1 VILYAASNG
10 YLDSLAVG
18 VLGRYE
24 RELESFMTSQ
34 HPEIYQAILE
44 KRELTDD
51 IKKQLSAALDE
62 FKSRFSAER

>member
-1 VILYAASNG
+1 
-10 YLDSLAVG
+10 
-18 VLGRYE
+18 VLGRFE

-34 HPEIYQAILE
+34 HPEIYRAILE

-62 FKSRFSAER
+62 FKGRFSA